1 MKRITSVL
9 LGIVLMAG
17 LSFATVL
24 AADTTIAY
32 TKNIVSCVKNKNP
45 IAGKSS
51 GESIITDINGK
62 LKKRVITVS
71 VNVQNADGEWLSAS
85 TKSKT
90 ETKAYAL
97 SFPDYKISKTSD
109 STGQITTYH
118 YTDCNDGWRSMGIHG
133 NRYYTG
139 TITQTVTNPDY

>member
-32 TKNIVSCVKNKNP
+32 TKDIVSCVKNNDP
-45 IAGKSS
+45 VFGKSS

-71 VNVQNADGEWLSAS
+71 VNVQNADGDWLSAS

-97 SFPDYKISKTSD
+97 SFPDYNISKTSD
-109 STGQITTYH
+109 STGQIGTYH
-118 YTDCNDGWRSMGIHG
+118 YTDCNDGYRTMGISG
-133 NRYYTG
+133 YRYYKC